1 VLEAQ
6 LLLATAALI
15 ALLHTVL
22 GPDHYLPFIALGK
35 SRKWSLAK
43 TLRITFYCGL
53 GHILSSVVIGG
64 IGIVFGT
71 KLTSL
76 VAIEGMRG
84 SLAGWVLLMFGCVYL
99 IWGLKKAGKA
109 HSHSHAHAHG
119 DIVHEHHH
127 NHAIEHAHVHRQTA
141 KNPVTPWALFIIF
154 ILGPCEALIPLFMY
168 PAAIQ
173 SSGLVVLV
181 ALVFGSVTLLTMLA
195 VVAAVHYGAEKISLP
210 GFGRYSH
217 AAAGASIAA
226 CGAAI
231 SFIGL

>member
-1 VLEAQ
+1 MLEAQ
-6 LLLATAALI
+6 LLLTTAALI

-22 GPDHYLPFIALGK
+22 GPDHYLPFVALGK
-35 SRKWSLAK
+35 ARKWSRAK
-43 TLRITFYCGL
+43 TLRVTFYCGL
-53 GHILSSVVIGG
+53 GHVMSSVLIGG
-64 IGIVFGT
+64 IGIFMGT

-84 SLAGWVLLMFGCVYL
+84 SMAGWVLLMFGCIYF
-99 IWGLKKAGKA
+99 IWGLRKAGKA
-109 HSHSHAHAHG
+109 HSHSHIHAHG
-119 DIVHEHHH
+119 ELVHRHHH
-127 NHAIEHAHVHRQTA
+127 NHAAEHAHVHVKSARS
-141 KNPVTPWALFIIF
+141 PVTPLALFIIF

-168 PAAIQ
+168 PAAVQ

-181 ALVFGSVTLLTMLA
+181 ALVFGSVTLVTMLL
-195 VVAAVHYGAEKISLP
+195 VVATILHGTERLSLP
-210 GFGRYSH
+210 SFGRFSH

>member
-1 VLEAQ
+1 MLEAQ
-6 LLLATAALI
+6 LLLTTAALI

-22 GPDHYLPFIALGK
+22 GPDHYLPFVALGK
-35 SRKWSLAK
+35 ARKWSRAK
-43 TLRITFYCGL
+43 TLRVTFYCGL
-53 GHILSSVVIGG
+53 GHVMSSVLIGG
-64 IGIVFGT
+64 IGIFMGT

-84 SLAGWVLLMFGCVYL
+84 SMAGWVLLMFGCMYF
-99 IWGLKKAGKA
+99 IWGLRKAGKA
-109 HSHSHAHAHG
+109 HSHSHVHAHG
-119 DIVHEHHH
+119 EIVHGHHH
-127 NHAIEHAHVHRQTA
+127 NHAAEHVHVHVESARS
-141 KNPVTPWALFIIF
+141 PVTPLALFIIF

-168 PAAIQ
+168 PAAVQ

-181 ALVFGSVTLLTMLA
+181 ALVFGSVTLVTMLL
-195 VVAAVHYGAEKISLP
+195 VVATILHGTEKLSLP
-210 GFGRYSH
+210 GFGRFSH